1 VPTQCSREVEIVSPI
16 DAPLLIVSTGW
27 LPWRKHHVEAPAL
40 GDWAEYLDP
49 APDSSELDREL
60 GDGSLLIGCPFRQ
73 HT

>member
-40 GDWAEYLDP
+40 GDWAE
-49 APDSSELDREL
+49 SSIP
-60 GDGSLLIGCPFRQ
+60 SLTAANWIASSAMALF
-73 HT
+73 